1 MQGRWTW
8 RQRRQGRWISSRL
21 DYFLAPLK
29 DRRRFKRVVLR
40 KPRHHDTDHRAI
52 VATLW
57 GGKRRRLDRY
67 RRKVGRCPLQLPPD
81 AVLTED
87 EKIFEELKAT
97 IEKPSP
103 RTRPQNQWVS
113 NRTWALC
120 DHRAMLRRYGSL
132 NQNGE
137 RRLGR
142 KISQSFAQDRK
153 DRAAK
158 AAGEIEAALGLG
170 DIKESFNIAKRW
182 YRAAED
188 RAPKPC
194 YESMAK
200 QTAEREELYRKV
212 IPPGDPIPINVDPY
226 EVQDEVPGDMEI
238 RAKVKDLRNGRAG
251 GASKMR
257 AEDIRGWL
265 RGIEE
270 EEDQKRG
277 TEGAGNKW
285 RLFVK
290 LIQSIWRTGSIP
302 RQMMWVI
309 VVLIPKGGGDYRGIG
324 LLEPLWKVIE
334 KIMDSR
340 LNVIEFHDCLHGFV
354 KKRGCGTA
362 GLEAKLAQQ
371 LAYRCYLLRTISS
384 YFLRCV

>member
-1 MQGRWTW
+1 
-8 RQRRQGRWISSRL
+8 
-21 DYFLAPLK
+21 
-29 DRRRFKRVVLR
+29 
-40 KPRHHDTDHRAI
+40 
-52 VATLW
+52 
-57 GGKRRRLDRY
+57 
-67 RRKVGRCPLQLPPD
+67 
-81 AVLTED
+81 
-87 EKIFEELKAT
+87 
-97 IEKPSP
+97 
-103 RTRPQNQWVS
+103 
-113 NRTWALC
+113 
-120 DHRAMLRRYGSL
+120 MLRRYGSL

-188 RAPKPC
+188 RALKPC

-277 TEGAGNKW
+277 TEGAGAGNKW
-285 RLFVK
+285 RLFIK

-302 RQMMWVI
+302 RQMVWVI

-334 KIMDSR
+334 KIMDS
-340 LNVIEFHDCLHGFV
+340 HDLM
-354 KKRGCGTA
+354 
-362 GLEAKLAQQ
+362 
-371 LAYRCYLLRTISS
+371 SS
-384 YFLRCV
+384 SFMIVYVVS